1 MEVLRTYVN
10 RIIVERK
17 LSNFYNFRIL
27 SFLFKQVQEPN
38 ARGDNSG
45 ALSLCKLL
53 LEGKKK
59 KKTNARCIPNYQH
72 PPLLTR
78 IILPKGIISFT

>member
-27 SFLFKQVQEPN
+27 WLFKQVQEPN
-38 ARGDNSG
+38 ARRDNSG

-59 KKTNARCIPNYQH
+59 RKQMHGAYLITNI
-72 PPLLTR
+72 LL
-78 IILPKGIISFT
+78 L

>member
-27 SFLFKQVQEPN
+27 SLFKQVQEPN
-38 ARGDNSG
+38 ARRDNSG

-59 KKTNARCIPNYQH
+59 RKQMHGAYLITNI
-72 PPLLTR
+72 LL
-78 IILPKGIISFT
+78 L